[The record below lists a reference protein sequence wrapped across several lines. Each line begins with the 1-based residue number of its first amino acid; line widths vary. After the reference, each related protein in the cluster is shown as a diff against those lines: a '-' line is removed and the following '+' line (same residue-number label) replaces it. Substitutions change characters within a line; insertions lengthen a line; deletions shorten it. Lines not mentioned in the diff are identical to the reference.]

1 MVEAAYFPWIGAL
14 HSLLDNLVDTTED
27 RATGQHSL
35 IGCYDSMQEAAA
47 RMGELAER
55 ALAAARSL
63 PNARAHTLVL
73 AAMASFY
80 LCTPEASTPEA
91 LPLTRAVLGA
101 LDGPADLTM
110 LVFRARLGLRG
121 LPARRSR
128 TALARGRRARDA
140 RQAEARRRDRMASR
154 SSRHAR
160 HCNNLMNG
168 STAPRRGHARCWQAE
183 KGRTRMLEL
192 RDLVKHYPEVGGE
205 PVRAVDGVSMTVEPG
220 EMVAL
225 YGPSGSGK
233 TTLLLMVAT
242 LLAPTSGAVLIGGRD
257 VSSLSEREASH
268 FRLSELGF
276 IRQNFD
282 LLPGVT
288 AIDNA
293 VLKLLKTMRW
303 RDAHRQVAP
312 LLDRLGLGGR
322 LEHRA
327 ETLSMGERQRVMIAR
342 ALSTEPRLLLA
353 DEPTGSLDSQRGRE
367 VLELLT
373 ELCREHQVA
382 IVLVSHDPQAA
393 AYADRV
399 YALRDGKLGEYE
411 PDGRLTRPV
420 AS

>member
-1 MVEAAYFPWIGAL
+1 V
-14 HSLLDNLVDTTED
+14 
-27 RATGQHSL
+27 
-35 IGCYDSMQEAAA
+35 
-47 RMGELAER
+47 
-55 ALAAARSL
+55 
-63 PNARAHTLVL
+63 
-73 AAMASFY
+73 
-80 LCTPEASTPEA
+80 
-91 LPLTRAVLGA
+91 
-101 LDGPADLTM
+101 
-110 LVFRARLGLRG
+110 
-121 LPARRSR
+121 
-128 TALARGRRARDA
+128 
-140 RQAEARRRDRMASR
+140 
-154 SSRHAR
+154 
-160 HCNNLMNG
+160 
-168 STAPRRGHARCWQAE
+168 
-183 KGRTRMLEL
+183 LEL
-192 RDLVKHYPEVGGE
+192 RDLVKHYPHVGGE
-205 PVRAVDGVSMTVEPG
+205 PVRAVDGVSLEVQPG

-303 RDAHRQVAP
+303 RDAHRKIAP
-312 LLDRLGLGGR
+312 LLERLGLGER

-353 DEPTGSLDSQRGRE
+353 DEPTGSLDTQRGRE

-373 ELCREHQVA
+373 ELCRERQVA

-399 YALRDGKLGEYE
+399 YALRDGRLSDYE
-411 PDGRLTRPV
+411 PDQTYVRAA